1 MKRTFSHHLPPAR
14 ATASDTPGTDHRP
27 SVGRPSVPTARR
39 ELPRTTPPPELDYN
53 GRRHRRAMDDATL
66 REMARRVPAALL
78 QTARLA
84 WSVDRRMVLT
94 ILVSQLLSG
103 LGTAVMLTA
112 VARAM
117 KPLVAGGTAAAKFHA
132 AMPALIVA
140 GVAMAVGSAAWIL
153 ADWATRRLN
162 PQVASA
168 ADLTIVDLHMRA
180 ELSAYDQEGF
190 KDRSQAAEI
199 GALRAM
205 DLADDAKTLTNGLV
219 QLLSAASVLTVL
231 HPLLLGV
238 LMLSVIPR
246 GLGGVI
252 AARID
257 YRVHDRTLS
266 ARNVRGMMR
275 WWLTTSELA
284 DELRANTMRSYLYS
298 WYRTMCDRV
307 EGRELAGAG
316 PYLRITL
323 VAAALSGF
331 FTLGMWASLA
341 ALVLTGQMALA
352 LAGTAIVA
360 SQTAG
365 RALNSIIR
373 YGAVMFHHGLYLGDY
388 HDFLAEVRT
397 LTTARGTATV
407 TAPKEI
413 RLDDVSYTYPNK
425 TSPALH
431 ALSLTLRR
439 GEVVALVGANG
450 AGKSTLVR
458 LLSALTL
465 PTHGTVSW
473 DGTDLA
479 TVEAESVWR
488 HVGLVP
494 QKNGHWPLA
503 ARENITLGQ
512 PHAHDHHDEEVWRAA
527 EEVGMGDVLRQLPN
541 GLDTLLAR
549 SVWGGHELSGG
560 QWQRLACARALY
572 RRPGLLILDEPTS
585 EMDAR
590 GEHQLFHSLRRMA
603 ADRITLVVTHRL
615 DNVKMADHIIVL
627 DDGGI
632 REQGTF
638 DELIA
643 QEGSLLGE
651 LYALSQD
658 R

>member
-14 ATASDTPGTDHRP
+14 ATASDAPGADR
-27 SVGRPSVPTARR
+27 RPSVPAARR

-117 KPLVAGGTAAAKFHA
+117 KPLLAGGTAAAKFHE

-219 QLLSAASVLTVL
+219 QLVSAASVLTVL

-284 DELRANTMRSYLYS
+284 DEVRANTMRSYLYS

-341 ALVLTGQMALA
+341 TLVLTGQMALA
-352 LAGTAIVA
+352 MAGTAIVA

-388 HDFLAEVRT
+388 HDFLSEVRT
-397 LTTARGTATV
+397 LTTARGTTTV

-413 RLDDVSYTYPNK
+413 RLDDVAYTYPNK

-431 ALSLTLRR
+431 NLSLTLRR

-479 TVEAESVWR
+479 TADAESVWR

-494 QKNGHWPLA
+494 QKYGHWPLA

-527 EEVGMGDVLRQLPN
+527 EEVGMADVLRELPDE
-541 GLDTLLAR
+541 LSTLLAR

-590 GEHQLFHSLRRMA
+590 GEHQLFRSLRRMA

-638 DELIA
+638 DQLIA
-643 QEGSLLGE
+643 QEDSLLGE

>member
-1 MKRTFSHHLPPAR
+1 MTAAEWESDPKSESVSGPAAAVPPAR
-14 ATASDTPGTDHRP
+14 QERPRP
-27 SVGRPSVPTARR
+27 SA
-39 ELPRTTPPPELDYN
+39 PPELDYN
-53 GRRHRRAMDDATL
+53 GRKHRRAMEDATL
-66 REMARRVPAALL
+66 REMARRIPAALG

-84 WSVDRRMVLT
+84 WSVDRRMVIT
-94 ILVSQLLSG
+94 ILACQLLSG
-103 LGTAVMLTA
+103 IGTAVMLAA

-117 KPLVAGGTAAAKFHA
+117 QHLFGTDDARTALSAAS
-132 AMPALIVA
+132 PALVLA
-140 GVAMAVGSAAWIL
+140 GLALATGSGAWIM

-168 ADLTIVDLHMRA
+168 ADMTILDLHMRA

-199 GALRAM
+199 GALRAV
-205 DLADDAKTLTNGLV
+205 DLADDAKTLTNGFV
-219 QLLSAASVLTVL
+219 QLVSAASVLAVL
-231 HPLLLGV
+231 HPLLVGV
-238 LMLSVIPR
+238 LLLSVLPR

-257 YRVHDRTLS
+257 YRVHDRTIS

-284 DELRANTMRSYLYS
+284 DELRANTMRPYLYF

-307 EGRELAGAG
+307 EGKELEGAG
-316 PYLRITL
+316 PYLRITA
-323 VAAALSGF
+323 VAAALSGI

-341 ALVLTGQMALA
+341 VLVLSGHMVLA
-352 LAGTAIVA
+352 IAGTAIVA

-373 YGAVMFHHGLYLGDY
+373 YGAVMFHHGLYLSDY

-397 LTTARGTATV
+397 MTTRRGAATV
-407 TAPKEI
+407 RAPRTV
-413 RLDDVSYTYPNK
+413 RLDEVEFSYPNK
-425 TSPALH
+425 AAPALH
-431 ALSLTLRR
+431 KLSLTLKR
-439 GEVVALVGANG
+439 GEVVALVGENG

-458 LLSALTL
+458 LLTGLTL
-465 PTHGTVSW
+465 ATSGGVYW
-473 DGTDLA
+473 DDTDLA
-479 TVEAESVWR
+479 TADAESVWQ

-512 PHAHDHHDEEVWRAA
+512 PREFGDEQVWRAA
-527 EEVGMGDVLRQLPN
+527 EQVGMADVIRDLPDE
-541 GLDTLLAR
+541 LETLLAR
-549 SVWGGHELSGG
+549 SVWGGQELSGG

-572 RRPGLLILDEPTS
+572 RKPGLLILDEPTS

-590 GEHQLFHSLRRMA
+590 GEHMIFRTLRDIA
-603 ADRITLVVTHRL
+603 QDRITVVVTHRL
-615 DNVKMADHIIVL
+615 DNVKMADRIIVL
-627 DDGGI
+627 DEGRI
-632 REQGTF
+632 REEGTF
-638 DELIA
+638 EELVNTD
-643 QEGSLLGE
+643 GSLLGE